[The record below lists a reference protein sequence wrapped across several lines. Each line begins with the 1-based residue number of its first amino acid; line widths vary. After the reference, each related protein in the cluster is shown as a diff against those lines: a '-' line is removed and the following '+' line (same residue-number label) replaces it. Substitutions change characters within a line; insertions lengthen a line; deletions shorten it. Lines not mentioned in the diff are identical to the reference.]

1 MTRRKTLEKP
11 STLGK
16 IVGNDLY
23 AHATLFQQLDEQMR
37 GTLSAASA
45 LAGLTAE
52 QDFNVARIAK
62 DGKTCSLLSYPD
74 FFDDPFPPLQ
84 RSWRVDLER
93 QTVNFRSY
101 ADSVNPPILHRKELL
116 LPEEHP
122 RVADFRAITAAAES
136 LGLFRESAR
145 IGFRNTWQALIAERG
160 YRLDGDRFVLIALQE
175 ASGTSSAGRGDDINW
190 VARHRTALTRYS
202 FSAPVQALLRHGLLD
217 EGVALFDYGCGRGD
231 DIRGLQENGFSAS
244 GWDPHFAPR
253 APRNPARVVNLGF
266 VINVIENFDERV
278 DALRG
283 AFDLTEGVLSVSAML
298 ASSSPIQGHPFK
310 DGYVSQRGTFQKY
323 YSQAELRD
331 FIEHCLDEI
340 AVPVGPGVF
349 FVFRDK
355 DLEQRFLSSR
365 FSSRQLYTIAR
376 WRPPRAERLR
386 RPSAAD
392 RKYEQYRPL
401 LEALWERWLELGREP
416 QPAEVRH
423 LQEIE
428 EGLGSLPRALR
439 LLVQRQDLAQLDA
452 AAEQRRGD
460 LTTYFAL
467 QQFEHRQRYQHLE
480 AGIQRDIKALFG
492 SYGAAQ
498 DIARRALFGIAD
510 TAALEEAC
518 RQAAN
523 QGLGFLDEGHSLQ
536 LHTSLVARL
545 PAILRIYVG
554 CATVLYGDIEGAD
567 LVKIHITS
575 GKLTLMEF
583 DDFLGTPLPRM
594 TRRVKIKMRQQ
605 SFDLFEYGDDY
616 PAPFLYHKSRYIN
629 EDFRR
634 YPEQVA
640 FETAL
645 DGLRLFDLSGYGP
658 PAAEFL
664 RKLEGARWSIDGFQL
679 VRSRR
684 IPDLNE
690 PCGRNF
696 TYRDFI
702 ECGEAQTRLK
712 IPNLPKEPDSYTAL
726 YDLAVNVL
734 DPVIDYFGMIR
745 LTRGFCSPEL
755 ARTLNGGVTPT
766 ADQHSA
772 HERNRRGNV
781 VCRRLGAAADFL
793 VEDENMWEVAT
804 WLANNTEF
812 DRCEYRGLTSPLH
825 VSYGPECAKTLISK
839 LPKRTIP
846 S

>member
-1 MTRRKTLEKP
+1 MTRRNTLETP

-23 AHATLFQQLDEQMR
+23 AHATLFQQLDDQMR

-116 LPEEHP
+116 LPQEHP
-122 RVADFRAITAAAES
+122 RVADFHAITAAAES

-145 IGFRNTWQALIAERG
+145 IGFRNTWQSLIAERG
-160 YRLDGDRFVLIALQE
+160 YRLEGDRFVPITLQE
-175 ASGTSSAGRGDDINW
+175 ASGSSSARRGDDINW

-217 EGVALFDYGCGRGD
+217 DGVALFDYGCGRGD

-244 GWDPHFAPR
+244 GWDPHFAPHEQR
-253 APRNPARVVNLGF
+253 KPARVVNLGF

-278 DALRG
+278 GALRG

-298 ASSSPIQGHPFK
+298 ASSSPIQGRPFK

-376 WRPPRAERLR
+376 WRPPRVERLR
-386 RPSAAD
+386 RPSATD

-416 QPAEVRH
+416 HPSELRNR
-423 LQEIE
+423 QEIE
-428 EGLGSLPRALR
+428 EKLGSVGRALR

-545 PAILRIYVG
+545 PPILRIYVG

-594 TRRVKIKMRQQ
+594 TRRVKIKMRRQ
-605 SFDLFEYGDDY
+605 SFDLFEYGGDY

-634 YPEQVA
+634 YPEQVV

-645 DGLRLFDLSGYGP
+645 DGLHLFDLSGYGP

-679 VRSRR
+679 VRSQRV
-684 IPDLNE
+684 PGLDE
-690 PCGRNF
+690 PCGRYF
-696 TYRDFI
+696 TYRQFL
-702 ECGEAQTRLK
+702 ECGKADARAK
-712 IPNLPKEPDSYTAL
+712 PPNPPEEPDSYTAL

-734 DPVIDYFGMIR
+734 DPVVDYFGMIT
-745 LTRGFCSPEL
+745 LTFCSYSPEL
-755 ARTLNGGVTPT
+755 AQTMKGVVDRK
-766 ADQHSA
+766 ADQHAA
-772 HERNRRGNV
+772 HALVRKENPNFP
-781 VCRRLGAAADFL
+781 RLGAAVEF
-793 VEDENMWEVAT
+793 VIEDEDMQEVAN
-804 WLANNTEF
+804 WIAKNTPV
-812 DRCEYRGLTSPLH
+812 DVLRLHDHNRRLH
-825 VSYGPECAKTLISK
+825 VSHGASK
-839 LPKRTIP
+839 LLRK
-846 S
+846 